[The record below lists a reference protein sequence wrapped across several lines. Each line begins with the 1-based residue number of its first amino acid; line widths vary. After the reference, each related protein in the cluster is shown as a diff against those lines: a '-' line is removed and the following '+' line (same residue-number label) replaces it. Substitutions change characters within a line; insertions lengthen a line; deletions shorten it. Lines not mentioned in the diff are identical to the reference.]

1 MEKFRAIERIPNL
14 CCSKT
19 TAVADMKYL
28 LIYHHEGEDG
38 HHVRLRN
45 RYGMSKW
52 HSIFHGDCH
61 TLDMPLED
69 KSKSKSKGKRFNRI
83 DVDGSFSILAQVGE
97 LGVRE

>member
-38 HHVRLRN
+38 HHFRLRN

-69 KSKSKSKGKRFNRI
+69 HVLGKRFNRI